1 MTEKTKKRLTI
12 AAVSVLGLA
21 LVVAI
26 GIQFA
31 KVPDKPDTLPQSEQ
45 GSSSV
50 TPEVQ
55 PPPDV
60 VVTPPNHTSS
70 QPVETL
76 PPQTD
81 LPEQKLQPD
90 PVKPEAPE
98 NPKTAD
104 GTDRTPSS
112 DKNHDFT
119 PESPDAPPV
128 YRPEDTEKKPT
139 PPPESKP
146 QGSGGLP
153 GFDNVPDGGANQV
166 TNADDMYENGNKI
179 GDMD

>member
-12 AAVSVLGLA
+12 ATVSVLGLA

-26 GIQFA
+26 GMQFTKA
-31 KVPDKPDTLPQSEQ
+31 SDKPDTLPQTEQ
-45 GSSSV
+45 GSSDV

-55 PPPDV
+55 PPGV
-60 VVTPPNHTSS
+60 VVTPPDTTSTPPAES
-70 QPVETL
+70 L
-76 PPQTD
+76 LPQTD

-90 PVKPEAPE
+90 PVKPELPADTDISDPAKPPE
-98 NPKTAD
+98 YKL
-104 GTDRTPSS
+104 
-112 DKNHDFT
+112 
-119 PESPDAPPV
+119 
-128 YRPEDTEKKPT
+128 EDTEKKPT

-146 QGSGGLP
+146 QGGGGLP

>member
-26 GIQFA
+26 EMQFA
-31 KVPDKPDTLPQSEQ
+31 KTSDKPDTLPQTEQ
-45 GSSSV
+45 GSSEV

-55 PPPDV
+55 QPGV
-60 VVTPPNHTSS
+60 VVTPPDTTPS
-70 QPVETL
+70 QPAESL

-98 NPKTAD
+98 NPKTTD

-112 DKNHDFT
+112 DKNHAFT
-119 PESPDAPPV
+119 PENPDAPPA
-128 YRPEDTEKKPT
+128 YQPEDTEKKPT

-146 QGSGGLP
+146 QGGGGLP

-166 TNADDMYENGNKI
+166 IEVDGDGDINKQV
-179 GDMD
+179 GTMD